1 MPRRFSILNRQGD
14 RLSMHGSKSLL
25 FVDDDRLILGTL
37 GEGMRDAGY
46 AVVLA
51 DSGKA
56 ALACAA
62 TTAFDLAIV
71 DVRMPVMSGI
81 ELAARLRDQHGVP
94 SMFLSAFDD
103 QGTVDMAIQEGG
115 LGYVVKL
122 VTVAKLIPA
131 VEAALARAHDLK
143 TLTDH
148 TANLKKALSA
158 NRITSVAIGILMA
171 ELGLAEAEAF
181 DHLRSLARNRRQ
193 KLEAVAEE
201 VVMSLR
207 PHSGEARQ

>member
-1 MPRRFSILNRQGD
+1 
-14 RLSMHGSKSLL
+14 MHEPKSLL

-37 GEGMRDAGY
+37 GQGLRDAGY
-46 AVVLA
+46 SVALA

-56 ALACAA
+56 ALAFAES
-62 TTAFDLAIV
+62 TAFDLAIV

-81 ELAARLRDQHGVP
+81 ELAARLRDEHGIP

-103 QGTVDMAIQEGG
+103 QRTVDMAIQEGG

-122 VTVAKLIPA
+122 VTVSKLIPA

-148 TANLKKALSA
+148 AVNLKKALSA
-158 NRITSVAIGILMA
+158 NRITSVAIGVLMA

-181 DHLRSLARNRRQ
+181 DHLRRLARNRRQ

-207 PHSGEARQ
+207 PSSGEAGR